1 MGFLMPG
8 VIFWLMGGGPL
19 LVAGWAALGS
29 FRYHRRADALEARGR
44 GAGSSGGGAASGLG
58 SAAPTASAPSPSAG
72 SGASTLPPSRSAVEA
87 RAAIARAMGA
97 AVTRAVRAPAA
108 PAEPL
113 VAAPAAPAAPDP
125 PDVEV
130 SLVEGLERLAE
141 LRRRGDLSLMEYD
154 AAKRALIK
162 EHEARS

>member
-1 MGFLMPG
+1 
-8 VIFWLMGGGPL
+8 
-19 LVAGWAALGS
+19 
-29 FRYHRRADALEARGR
+29 
-44 GAGSSGGGAASGLG
+44 
-58 SAAPTASAPSPSAG
+58 
-72 SGASTLPPSRSAVEA
+72 
-87 RAAIARAMGA
+87 MGA